1 MNQSQRYFAA
11 LGKVTQAVVLAY
23 QGIAVVAFIASL
35 FLAYDWL
42 KNPFLGGFFEHTL
55 VLNGSDTSMEDS
67 HWEMYAQGFVLGDQL
82 VSVDGMAIHTSDDL
96 LNVLVSH
103 QVNDVVPVEMR
114 TKNGELI
121 AAEITLQAFPAAD
134 QIAYF
139 GMPAFLS
146 LVFLVVSL
154 WTFGLRR
161 SEPAGRAFSL
171 LTASLAVAIGSLF
184 DLYTAHRFTHLWTLS
199 VGVAGGALIDLSLG
213 FPQEARVVIGR
224 PYLRW
229 VGYIIALALTISA
242 YRTLYDF
249 QNPTAYITAWQVLY
263 GFVGL
268 SALFYFG
275 ALAYHALLSYSPVVK
290 SQARTILIGS
300 LIAFG
305 PMVAWLLYSSIVKAV
320 NPALASEGFN
330 PYFFLPMIVFP
341 IVNGYVILRFRL
353 LRADTWLRQGMVYAM
368 LAVFIVAAYGLL
380 VSSAA
385 LALYWFMPWVN
396 LFQNP
401 YIIGGLIFVVAVLLD
416 PLRVRLQVLVD
427 SAFFRGRR
435 AFEDRL
441 RTFSHELTGALD
453 LNMIGK
459 VLRQQISSSLVPDSL
474 HIYIYD
480 TLNDQYAALS
490 GDDGRPTSDIRFSA
504 NSSLVQYFTNEQI
517 PLYLDT
523 INPPATLKG
532 DESRLMLLGAHLF
545 VGLRGEERPVGWIA
559 LGTPLS
565 GGAYTPKDL
574 DFLDSISDQASVAI
588 SRVQTVV
595 DLERRVQEMN
605 ALTRVSQGV
614 NVTLTFDDVL
624 ELIFAQATQILPSS
638 LFHITLFNKAAN
650 YFYYGFCVD
659 DGERV
664 TARENQPLP
673 PSLGLG
679 QEVIRKG
686 RPILTQEY
694 MRECQMRNI
703 TPSSQGV
710 YAWMGVPLNAG
721 ADTIGAL
728 SVGSRDVTVTY
739 TRAQLDLLQAIA
751 DQTVG
756 AIVKARL
763 LQETQQRA
771 HQLTTLNDITR
782 QLTSTLDQ
790 EPLLQYILENSV
802 NILNCEAGTL
812 FLMDEQTG
820 DLIFRVAVSP
830 VATNLLGQR
839 IPAGQGIV
847 GRAVQ
852 LRAPVIEN
860 DAQRSASHYEG
871 TDKQTGFIS
880 RSLLAVP
887 MQFKERVLGVIEVIN
902 RRDGLPFVA
911 DDQNLLTAF
920 AGQAAVAIENARLL
934 ALTDQELSERVEE
947 LQVMGRIV
955 RELNASLEVDRAMR
969 ITLDWAMRRSNAEA
983 GLIGMIEEEN
993 LRIMAQLGY
1002 EEVLAKGGEDG
1013 QHMPLELPALR
1024 SAVESGQ
1031 PNQISL
1037 MGNGSKGILPTAHTQ
1052 IIVPIRR
1059 EAQVIG
1065 LLLLE
1070 SMSDSQI
1077 NLAFLNQLSDS
1088 AAIAI
1093 SNAQL
1098 YDEVQKANLAK
1109 SEFVSFVAHE
1119 LKNPMTSIKGYTEL
1133 LAAGSVG
1140 QITDMQSNFLNT
1152 IRSNV
1157 ERMSTLVSDLNDNA
1171 KIEAGRLHLEYK
1183 PVDIPDVVDDVIRS
1197 TKRQVDDKRQSVEV
1211 QLPPQLPP
1219 VWADR
1224 IRVGQVLTNLI
1235 SNAHKY
1241 TPEGGKILVGAES
1254 TNNQWDPGGAKQVV
1268 HLWVKDNGI
1277 GISVED
1283 QAKIFQRFFRSE
1295 DSKAREAPGTGLGLN
1310 ITRSLVEMQGG
1321 RIWFDSEFRKGTT
1334 FHFTVPVA
1342 EG

>member
-1 MNQSQRYFAA
+1 MYQSGQFPTMRN
-11 LGKVTQAVVLAY
+11 KIMQAIVLVY
-23 QGIAVVAFIASL
+23 QGVAAVAVITTL
-35 FLAYDWL
+35 FLAYEWL
-42 KNPFLGGFFEHTL
+42 RNPFIGGFFEQTM
-55 VLNGSDTSMEDS
+55 VLNGSGTRDVASPWALYE
-67 HWEMYAQGFVLGDQL
+67 QGFKLGDQL
-82 VSVDGMAIHTSDDL
+82 VSVKGIPISGADDL
-96 LNVLVSH
+96 SDVLGSLSVG
-103 QVNDVVPVEMR
+103 QPVPVEMR
-114 TKNGELI
+114 TGTGEVKSV
-121 AAEITLQAFPAAD
+121 EITLQEFSSANRV
-134 QIAYF
+134 AYF

-154 WTFGLRR
+154 WIFGLRR
-161 SEPAGRAFSL
+161 TEPAGRAFSM
-171 LTASLAVAIGSLF
+171 LTASLAIGIGSLF
-184 DLYTAHRFTHLWTLS
+184 DLYTTHRFTMLWTLS
-199 VGVAGGALIDLSLG
+199 IGLIGGALIDLALG

-224 PYLRW
+224 PYIRW
-229 VGYIIALALTISA
+229 LGYGIGLALTLNA

-249 QNPTAYITAWQVLY
+249 QNPTAYFLAWRIIY
-263 GFVGL
+263 IFMGIAG
-268 SALFYFG
+268 LFYFG
-275 ALAYHALLSYSPVVK
+275 VLGYRAAFSYSPVVK
-290 SQARTILIGS
+290 SQARTILIGA
-300 LIAFG
+300 LVAFG
-305 PMVAWLLYSSIVKAV
+305 PAVVWLLYSSVRRLID
-320 NPALASEGFN
+320 PSTETPPFN
-330 PYFFLPMIVFP
+330 PYLFVPLIAFP
-341 IVNGYVILRFRL
+341 LANGYVIQRFRL
-353 LRADTWLRQGMVYAM
+353 LRTDTWVRQGMVYA
-368 LAVFIVAAYGLL
+368 LLTILTVAGYALL
-380 VSSAA
+380 VSGIASIFSIA
-385 LALYWFMPWVN
+385 MPSD
-396 LFQNP
+396 NP
-401 YIIGGLIFVVAVLLD
+401 YLIGGLVFLIAVSLD
-416 PLRVRLQVLVD
+416 PLRTRLQVLVD

-435 AFEDRL
+435 AYEDRL
-441 RTFSHELTGALD
+441 RIFSHELTSALD
-453 LNMIGK
+453 LNSIGK
-459 VLRQQISSSLVPDSL
+459 VLRQQISSSLVPDRL

-480 TLNDQYAALS
+480 SLNDQYAALP
-490 GDDGRPTSDIRFSA
+490 GEDGRPTSDIRFSA
-504 NSSLVQYFTNEQI
+504 NSSIVQYFKNEKI
-517 PLYLDT
+517 PLYLDSF
-523 INPPATLKG
+523 NPPAALKG
-532 DESRLMLLGAHLF
+532 DESRLALLGARLF
-545 VGLRGEERPVGWIA
+545 IALRGEERPVGWIA

-565 GGAYTPKDL
+565 GGAYTPRDL

-624 ELIFAQATQILPSS
+624 ELIFAQATQIIPSS
-638 LFHITLFNKAAN
+638 LFHITLYNKAAN
-650 YFYYGFCVD
+650 YLYYGFCVEE
-659 DGERV
+659 GERIN
-664 TARENQPLP
+664 ARENQPLP

-686 RPILTQEY
+686 RPILTQDY
-694 MRECQMRNI
+694 ARECQTRNI

-721 ADTIGAL
+721 AETIGAL
-728 SVGSRDVTVTY
+728 SVGSRDATVTY

-782 QLTSTLDQ
+782 QLTSTLEQ

-820 DLIFRVAVSP
+820 DLIFRVTAGP
-830 VATNLLGQR
+830 VAGNLLGQR
-839 IPAGQGIV
+839 LPAGSGIV

-852 LRAPVIEN
+852 TRAPVIEN
-860 DAQRSASHYEG
+860 DVQRSSSRNSG
-871 TDKQTGFIS
+871 PDKQTGFLTRAI
-880 RSLLAVP
+880 LAVP
-887 MQFKERVLGVIEVIN
+887 MQFKDRILGVIEVIN
-902 RRDGLPFVA
+902 RRDGLPFVE

-934 ALTDQELSERVEE
+934 ALTDQELSEKVEE
-947 LQVMGRIV
+947 LQIMGRIV
-955 RELNASLEVDRAMR
+955 RELNASLEIDRAMR

-983 GLIGMIEEEN
+983 GLIGMVEEEN
-993 LRIMAQLGY
+993 LRIMAQQGY
-1002 EEVLAKGGEDG
+1002 EGILAEGEDAR
-1013 QHMPLELPALR
+1013 MPLELPVLR
-1024 SAVESGQ
+1024 AAVESGQ
-1031 PNQISL
+1031 PNQVSL
-1037 MGNGSKGILPTAHTQ
+1037 IGANSKGILPTAHTQ

-1070 SMSDSQI
+1070 STSDSQT

-1098 YDEVQKANLAK
+1098 YDAIQRANLAK

-1119 LKNPMTSIKGYTEL
+1119 LKNPMTSIKGYSEL

-1140 QITDMQSNFLNT
+1140 QITEMQANFLNT

-1157 ERMSTLVSDLNDNA
+1157 ERMSALVSDLNDNA
-1171 KIEAGRLHLEYK
+1171 KIEAGRLRLEYK
-1183 PVDIPDVVDDVIRS
+1183 PVDIPEVVDEVIRS
-1197 TKRQVDDKRQSVEV
+1197 TKRQVEDKRQSVEV
-1211 QLPPQLPP
+1211 QIPSHLPL

-1224 IRVGQVLTNLI
+1224 LRVGQVLTNLI

-1241 TPEGGKILVGAES
+1241 SPEGGKILVGAES
-1254 TNNQWDPGGAKQVV
+1254 TVNQWDPAGAKQVV

-1283 QAKIFQRFFRSE
+1283 QAKIFQRFFRSD

-1310 ITRSLVEMQGG
+1310 ITKSLVEMQGG

-1334 FHFTVPVA
+1334 FHFTVPIA